1 MTDIVDTMTREKLDK
16 IESKLERK
24 DFLIKS
30 LDSFDL
36 EKIHFFVGVDRESGG
51 IALLAPQTDDVKGL
65 SDFYVLMDVTKD
77 ILMKAIYQDT
87 EELEE

>member
-87 EELEE
+87 EKLEE

>member
-1 MTDIVDTMTREKLDK
+1 MTDIVDLMTGKTVDK
-16 IESKLERK
+16 IESKMERR

-36 EKIHFFVGVDRESGG
+36 EKIHFFVGVDKNTGG

-77 ILMKAIYQDT
+77 ILMKAIYQDS